1 MGEKNYEPLYFLPDE
16 YLRVMGRKAQRNNI
30 AAAKLVAEAV
40 RTTLGPKGMDKMI
53 VDSSNNVI
61 VTNDGA
67 EILSHLSL
75 EHPVA
80 RMIADIS
87 KNQERS
93 VGDGTTTA
101 AVLAGELL
109 SHAERLLDMNIHPS
123 VIIKGYRMALRKAK
137 DILKTLST
145 ETEPD
150 DDMLKRIA
158 ETAMTGKGAEQAKD
172 ILADICV
179 KAVKA
184 ISREKKIDPS
194 DVMIRSIKGG
204 SVEDSELV
212 QGIVLEKEKVNT
224 SMPQELKKAKV
235 LLLDAPLEVRETEIS
250 ANIQIN
256 NPEQMHKFI
265 DMEDSMIREMIDKI
279 EEMDVDVVFCQK
291 GIDNLAAH
299 YLAKKGI
306 FALRRVKR
314 SEMQKLA
321 KMSKGRIISTLEE
334 ASSDD
339 LGHIDELREDRLS
352 EESYVFVESKTS
364 NVVSLIAR
372 GSTVEAM
379 DEVKRALDD
388 AVGDLTT
395 FMRGR
400 RIVAGAGACEVA
412 LLTQIARYSEELTGK
427 EQLAVRAFSE
437 ALEIIP
443 KTLAENAGLD
453 PIDILASLK
462 VEHNEGHEHK
472 GIDVFDGSI
481 IDAFDKGIVEPF
493 QVKLEAVVSATELA
507 IMILRIDDVITAQPT
522 KAQEKQEEK

>member
-1 MGEKNYEPLYFLPDE
+1 
-16 YLRVMGRKAQRNNI
+16 
-30 AAAKLVAEAV
+30 
-40 RTTLGPKGMDKMI
+40 
-53 VDSSNNVI
+53 
-61 VTNDGA
+61 
-67 EILSHLSL
+67 
-75 EHPVA
+75 
-80 RMIADIS
+80 
-87 KNQERS
+87 
-93 VGDGTTTA
+93 
-101 AVLAGELL
+101 
-109 SHAERLLDMNIHPS
+109 
-123 VIIKGYRMALRKAK
+123 
-137 DILKTLST
+137 
-145 ETEPD
+145 
-150 DDMLKRIA
+150 
-158 ETAMTGKGAEQAKD
+158 
-172 ILADICV
+172 
-179 KAVKA
+179 
-184 ISREKKIDPS
+184 
-194 DVMIRSIKGG
+194 
-204 SVEDSELV
+204 
-212 QGIVLEKEKVNT
+212 
-224 SMPQELKKAKV
+224 
-235 LLLDAPLEVRETEIS
+235 
-250 ANIQIN
+250 
-256 NPEQMHKFI
+256 
-265 DMEDSMIREMIDKI
+265 
-279 EEMDVDVVFCQK
+279 
-291 GIDNLAAH
+291 
-299 YLAKKGI
+299 
-306 FALRRVKR
+306 
-314 SEMQKLA
+314 MQKLA